1 MTHVSRDH
9 SACRAHFF
17 PRSADLMLDGD
28 LRACGQHQLRPS
40 PFHISQVLGTY
51 ARFARLHKDEMACA
65 RHL

>member
-28 LRACGQHQLRPS
+28 LRACGQHQLEPS
-40 PFHISQVLGTY
+40 LFHISQVPCTY
-51 ARFARLHKDEMACA
+51 SRFARLHKDELACA
-65 RHL
+65 YHP